1 MCVMCC
7 HCTYPQRSL
16 LAGRFSSNIKV
27 LTSTISHEETAII
40 GSFYEYLT
48 VHSEDHQ
55 TSIACM
61 KRTCEIEIVLSLK
74 MSHTVAHTHSIV
86 NTDIKDFEKR

>member
-1 MCVMCC
+1 M
-7 HCTYPQRSL
+7 
-16 LAGRFSSNIKV
+16 

-40 GSFYEYLT
+40 GSFSEYLT

-55 TSIACM
+55 TSMACM